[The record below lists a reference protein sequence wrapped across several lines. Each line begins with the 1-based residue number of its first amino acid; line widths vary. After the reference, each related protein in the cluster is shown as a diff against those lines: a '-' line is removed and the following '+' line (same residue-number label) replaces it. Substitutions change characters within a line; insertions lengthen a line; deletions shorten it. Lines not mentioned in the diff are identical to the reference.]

1 MTSRL
6 VAPVVATL
14 LSLGCASQQQ
24 AVRPS
29 ASPPRIQHL
38 DAVLA
43 AAEQYPCVA
52 GLHPIPATFIDN
64 GVFAEVPYQSFSNGN
79 VELNAYGDPANLV
92 GLEAG
97 TRNEDAATQQCLVQF
112 IAAQTLSQLD
122 QQRVM
127 RMTGAPA
134 MVGALHSRSPCFRGP
149 MFQRDFVAYSTATP
163 ETLWPLYADVGRWKT
178 WDEAIDSVTLDGA
191 FVQGARGTLSL
202 RGKPVLDFT
211 LTEVHPNQSFSDETR
226 VGPMTVRF
234 AHTLTRVSGGTK
246 VTHRVCIEG
255 PGAEELGAAMQ
266 VQRSV
271 EALARLGAAQ
281 TSPVPGG
288 VVRYTPDVG
297 AKVAF

>member
-127 RMTGAPA
+127 RMTAAPMLDQQPGLSVEVTPRNA
-134 MVGALHSRSPCFRGP
+134 P
-149 MFQRDFVAYSTATP
+149 DAYDAWWISLERP
-163 ETLWPLYADVGRWKT
+163 EEIA
-178 WDEAIDSVTLDGA
+178 
-191 FVQGARGTLSL
+191 
-202 RGKPVLDFT
+202 
-211 LTEVHPNQSFSDETR
+211 
-226 VGPMTVRF
+226 
-234 AHTLTRVSGGTK
+234 AHRA
-246 VTHRVCIEG
+246 
-255 PGAEELGAAMQ
+255 PPEELAQ
-266 VQRSV
+266 VTQPQAQWSPPPPMVSV
-271 EALARLGAAQ
+271 RVAR
-281 TSPVPGG
+281 PY
-288 VVRYTPDVG
+288 VRYPTYRPVRPAARVYVPRFTRRAG
-297 AKVAF
+297 IYLRF